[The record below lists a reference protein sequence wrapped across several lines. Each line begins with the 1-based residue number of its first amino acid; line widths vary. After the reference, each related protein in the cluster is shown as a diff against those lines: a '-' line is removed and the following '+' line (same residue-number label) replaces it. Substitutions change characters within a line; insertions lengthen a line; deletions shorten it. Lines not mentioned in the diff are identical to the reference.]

1 MSTAEGL
8 AALRR
13 VLLAFSAH
21 SPRIGYCQSMNF
33 LAAALLL
40 ALGRA
45 EDSAFWVLVC
55 LIDDGGGPSIS
66 DKTHLCFKN
75 PASHAAAVPSSLHLN
90 AGSCKKIYAAHQIS
104 CWSWAVQRAMPSEF
118 HSLCLMDDG
127 GVPWLAIFVLSCH
140 ASGAILCTQ
149 KLAERE
155 GTGVHSIGH
164 LHLDSGAMP
173 WAGVLYQDTYA
184 RDLTGAH
191 VEMRSLEVQFA
202 PCPSLTHL
210 ALPAPGPVTS

>member
-1 MSTAEGL
+1 MQQDLGRTFPSNAWVSTAEGL

-66 DKTHLCFKN
+66 DKTHLC
-75 PASHAAAVPSSLHLN
+75 L
-90 AGSCKKIYAAHQIS
+90 
-104 CWSWAVQRAMPSEF
+104 WA
-118 HSLCLMDDG
+118 D
-127 GVPWLAIFVLSCH
+127 
-140 ASGAILCTQ
+140 
-149 KLAERE
+149 
-155 GTGVHSIGH
+155 
-164 LHLDSGAMP
+164 
-173 WAGVLYQDTYA
+173 
-184 RDLTGAH
+184 
-191 VEMRSLEVQFA
+191 
-202 PCPSLTHL
+202 
-210 ALPAPGPVTS
+210 

>member
-1 MSTAEGL
+1 M

-66 DKTHLCFKN
+66 GMASQRSMTHLTMRLPFYKD
-75 PASHAAAVPSSLHLN
+75 
-90 AGSCKKIYAAHQIS
+90 
-104 CWSWAVQRAMPSEF
+104 F
-118 HSLCLMDDG
+118 
-127 GVPWLAIFVLSCH
+127 
-140 ASGAILCTQ
+140 IL
-149 KLAERE
+149 L
-155 GTGVHSIGH
+155 
-164 LHLDSGAMP
+164 
-173 WAGVLYQDTYA
+173 
-184 RDLTGAH
+184 LT
-191 VEMRSLEVQFA
+191 
-202 PCPSLTHL
+202 P
-210 ALPAPGPVTS
+210 